1 MMKPRSQVLFSSE
14 EQRSLPEVITF
25 LRNLADR
32 LEQQGYVT
40 LAQGERQVDVK
51 PEGNIVL
58 ETKYEV
64 KGEKQQLEIEIEWKP
79 GSAPLSVL

>member
-1 MMKPRSQVLFSSE
+1 MKTRSQVLFSSE
-14 EQRSLPEVITF
+14 ERSSLPAVISF
-25 LRNLADR
+25 LREVADR
-32 LEQQGYVT
+32 LEQQGSVT
-40 LAQGERQVDVK
+40 LAQGDRQVEVR

-79 GSAPLSVL
+79 GSSPLSIL